1 MNIDFLITSL
11 GGGGAERVLCNLA
24 NYLANRG
31 VNVSITAIFCPK
43 NIRTDSDSNIWIIT
57 PKATIKPLFIALLI
71 IFPPSFYGNII
82 SYL

>member
-31 VNVSITAIFCPK
+31 VNVSITAIRGDSCK
-43 NIRTDSDSNIWIIT
+43 YNIDNNNT
-57 PKATIKPLFIALLI
+57 AL
-71 IFPPSFYGNII
+71 N
-82 SYL
+82 